1 MRAGGLGA
9 VLTCVDPKQLSERF
23 VGRQYDE
30 TLLAELPAG
39 VDPCGERGEFHTFC
53 YRCPEFSTE
62 IPVTVGEIVERER
75 SWFADLFSSDSPRG
89 VRRS

>member
-1 MRAGGLGA
+1 MAAGLRAI
-9 VLTCVDPKQLSERF
+9 LTCVDPKQLGQQF

-53 YRCPEFSTE
+53 YRSPEFSTDV
-62 IPVTVGEIVERER
+62 PFRPGKVVERDGFC
-75 SWFADLFSSDSPRG
+75 FADLCTVVGER
-89 VRRS
+89 